1 MDSAKPF
8 GLYLYRKEDQNS
20 KVLKDLLQFMK
31 TNSRGST
38 HSFSYIEAETSLH
51 PQLSLWENIQVEMG
65 PSSLNDFQQSLKP
78 ELSSLLNL
86 IQKFDLPAKEA
97 AVWEK
102 FLISLVKG
110 ILAPSQHLLID
121 LNEELLSPILIQHF
135 KKSILAVT
143 KNKTVV
149 LASANTS
156 LWLDCA
162 HTIVSRNEY
171 KFEVEELDSDKIKKH
186 WAA

>member
-1 MDSAKPF
+1 MDSQKPF
-8 GLYLYRKEDQNS
+8 GLYLYRKDNQDS

-31 TNSRGST
+31 TNSRVNA

-65 PSSLNDFQQSLKP
+65 PSTIREFQQSLKP

-86 IQKFDLPAKEA
+86 IQRPELPAREA

-110 ILAPSQHLLID
+110 ILAPSHHLLID
-121 LNEELLSPILIQHF
+121 LNEDLLSAVLIQHF
-135 KKSILAVT
+135 KKSILTVT
-143 KNKTVV
+143 DNKTVI
-149 LASANTS
+149 LASANSS

-162 HTIVSRNEY
+162 HTIVSRKEY
-171 KFEVEELDSDKIKKH
+171 KFETEKLDSEKIKKH

>member
-1 MDSAKPF
+1 MNSVKPF
-8 GLYLYRKEDQNS
+8 GLYLYRKETQNS

-31 TNSRGST
+31 THSRMNS

-65 PSSLNDFQQSLKP
+65 PSTLKDFHQSLKP

-86 IQKFDLPAKEA
+86 IQKPELPAKEA
-97 AVWEK
+97 AVWEN

-110 ILAPSQHLLID
+110 VLAPSHHLLID
-121 LNEELLSPILIQHF
+121 LNEELLSPVLLQHF
-135 KKSILAVT
+135 KKSILSVSDH
-143 KNKTVV
+143 KTVI
-149 LASANTS
+149 LASANSS

-162 HTIVSRNEY
+162 HTIVSRKEF
-171 KFEVEELDSDKIKKH
+171 KFEIEKLDSENIKRH